1 MRIGFTAPDQKGA
14 NQISMAAN
22 LLGQK
27 CGACHGKVAFP
38 SERYVHESQVM
49 RDTAKQQAAHGDH
62 QSALNSLLE
71 AIKHIQ
77 TALKSVGLVLPD

>member
-1 MRIGFTAPDQKGA
+1 
-14 NQISMAAN
+14 MAHYQSYAE
-22 LLGQK
+22 LLPLAYSELK
-27 CGACHGKVAFP
+27 PSEESVKL

-49 RDTAKQQAAHGDH
+49 RDPAKQQAAHGDH

-77 TALKSVGLVLPD
+77 TALRSVGLVLPD